1 LVKLDLSAFHVLLGE
16 FTDHIY
22 DPVST
27 LMLRGYPR
35 LAKIDG
41 VNAGNIFFNCRH
53 FSLSTYI
60 YIGPAP

>member
-1 LVKLDLSAFHVLLGE
+1 
-16 FTDHIY
+16 
-22 DPVST
+22 
-27 LMLRGYPR
+27 MLRGYPR

-60 YIGPAP
+60 YVGPAP